1 METREIHFDTD
12 VTLKGTVRVPD
23 NQGGKLPIIVLIHGS
38 GPVDRDGNVKGMK
51 MNAYKDLAE
60 FFFSLGVAS
69 ITYDKRGAGASEG
82 DFYHTGMKDLV
93 DDGIAAVKA
102 AWQLPEIDPN
112 KVFLLGHS
120 EGCTLLP
127 AINKEVDAAGLI
139 FIAGQA
145 DNVRNAS
152 ELQVKLLEEEVSSM
166 KGFQG
171 WLLRRLK
178 VHKTS
183 ASKQRKLFDEIA
195 QSNETVIR
203 KGLAKVNAKW
213 LREHF
218 QYEITEDLA
227 AIKCPILAITGS
239 KDVQVNPQ
247 HVYLL
252 AKNVNGEAEAHVIE
266 GMNHLLRDQ
275 DEPVSMLKV
284 KSIYKKSIHK
294 PLSQELYSVLRDWTQ
309 KHITTVSS

>member
-1 METREIHFDTD
+1 M
-12 VTLKGTVRVPD
+12 L
-23 NQGGKLPIIVLIHGS
+23 HGS

-51 MNAYKDLAE
+51 MNAYNILAE
-60 FFFSLGVAS
+60 FFATLGVPS
-69 ITYDKRGAGASEG
+69 ITYDKRGAGASGG

-93 DDGIAAVKA
+93 NDGIAAVKA
-102 AWQLPEIDPN
+102 ARQLPEIDPER
-112 KVFLLGHS
+112 VFLLGHS

-127 AINKEVDAAGLI
+127 AINNEVDAAGLI

-152 ELQVKLLEEEVSSM
+152 EMQVKLLEEEVSNM

-178 VHKTS
+178 IHKTS

-195 QSNETVIR
+195 QSKDTVIK

-218 QYEITEDLA
+218 QYEIDKGLT

-247 HVYLL
+247 HVYLF
-252 AKNVNGEAEAHVIE
+252 AEKVEGEAEAHVIE

-275 DEPVSMLKV
+275 DEPVSMLKL
-284 KSIYKKSIHK
+284 KSIYKKSMTK
-294 PLSQELYSVLRDWTQ
+294 PLSPELYSVLKDWTQ
-309 KHITTVSS
+309 KHIINF